1 MEKQKLSLDEIIE
14 MANKALKWNRN
25 CITIDGENGFKTI
38 ETIYYGESD
47 GKDIWA
53 SKSKEIIPENVAIDY
68 ISIGDPSNVISP
80 QIIYKA
86 GAKQDDEV
94 SEYQTTMFHPILN
107 YRLGKLYDRL
117 DKNLSEALI
126 KSN

>member
-14 MANKALKWNRN
+14 MANGIAEWNRN
-25 CITIDGENGFKTI
+25 CITIDKENGFKTT
-38 ETIYYGESD
+38 ETIYHGEFD
-47 GKDIWA
+47 GKDIWV
-53 SKSKEIIPENVAIDY
+53 SESKEIIPENIALIY
-68 ISIGDPSNVISP
+68 RSTGDPFNVISP
-80 QIIYKA
+80 QIVYKA
-86 GAKQDDEV
+86 GAKQDSET

-107 YRLGKLYDRL
+107 YRLGKLYERL